1 MLGIGLDERVE
12 QHPRMLDDTNLHVR
26 FEDDVVEGSKITF
39 GVNRDGGAIRREASG
54 GSGDLENGEIK

>member
-12 QHPRMLDDTNLHVR
+12 QHPHTLDDADLHVK

-39 GVNRDGGAIRREASG
+39 GVDRDGGAVRREASG
-54 GSGDLENGEIK
+54 GSRDLENGEIK